1 MPIPKPRYYISAYAL
16 AVKEGFKGTVKEW
29 LNSLKGE
36 KGYGVP
42 DGGTTGQIL
51 KKKSNTDYD
60 FEWGGTIDPAA
71 AVPAGGTTGQYLK
84 KNSDADYDAEWE
96 DINIPGGTVTQV
108 DGIDPVSGNV
118 SLTIIGQTAPTTAT
132 VGFVKQKYFNETTN
146 KLYICT
152 AAEEGNYTWTEVN
165 AAVTVDAAIDA
176 VSENP
181 VQNKVIYIALN
192 GKQPQHKKATV
203 TIATTDWNSQDNT
216 AAVNVADVT
225 ASNDLVVT
233 YAPASYSAWINNGIR
248 FISQA
253 AGTITLQA
261 ESIPN
266 TSIDAAILI
275 LD

>member
-1 MPIPKPRYYISAYAL
+1 MPIPKPRYYISSYAL
-16 AVKEGFKGTVKEW
+16 AVKHGFTGTEEEW
-29 LNSLKGE
+29 LASLKGE
-36 KGYGVP
+36 KGYGIP

-51 KKKSNTDYD
+51 KKASDEDYD

-96 DINIPGGTVTQV
+96 SINIPGGTVTQV

-132 VGFVKQKYFNETTN
+132 AGFVKQKYFNETTN

-181 VQNKVIYIALN
+181 VQNKVIYVALG
-192 GKQPQHKKATV
+192 GKQAQHKTENVTV
-203 TIATTDWNSQDNT
+203 ATTAWDVHNNT
-216 AAVNVADVT
+216 AVVSVTGVTTTNLVDVR
-225 ASNDLVVT
+225 
-233 YAPASYSAWINNGIR
+233 YAPASYDTWTINRIR
-248 FISQA
+248 CIAQGS
-253 AGTITLQA
+253 GTITLKA
-261 ESIPN
+261 GTIPS
-266 TSIDAAILI
+266 TSIDIVVVI
-275 LD
+275 WD

>member
-16 AVKEGFKGTVKEW
+16 AVKEGFEGTVKEW
-29 LNSLKGE
+29 LDSLKGE

-42 DGGTTGQIL
+42 PGGTTGQIL

-96 DINIPGGTVTQV
+96 NINIPGGTVTQV

-176 VSENP
+176 DSENP
-181 VQNKVIYIALN
+181 VQNKVIYIELGN
-192 GKQPQHKKATV
+192 KQTKHKTETATV
-203 TIATTDWNSQDNT
+203 EVADWDSQDNT
-216 AAVNVADVT
+216 AMINVTGITTTNLIDVR
-225 ASNDLVVT
+225 
-233 YAPASYSAWINNGIR
+233 YAPASYDDWIANGVR
-248 FISQA
+248 FLSQGN
-253 AGTITLQA
+253 GTLTLKA
-261 ESIPN
+261 RTIPS
-266 TSIDAAILI
+266 TDIDVNIVI
-275 LD
+275 WD

>member
-1 MPIPKPRYYISAYAL
+1 MPIPKPRYYISSYAL
-16 AVKEGFKGTVKEW
+16 AVKHGFTGTEEEW
-29 LNSLKGE
+29 LASLKGE
-36 KGYGVP
+36 KGYGIP

-51 KKKSNTDYD
+51 KKASDEDYD
-60 FEWGGTIDPAA
+60 FEWGGTINPEA
-71 AVPAGGTTGQYLK
+71 AVPSGGTTGQILK
-84 KNSDADYDAEWE
+84 KTSDADYDCEW
-96 DINIPGGTVTQV
+96 DDAQGGDVTQV
-108 DGIDPVSGNV
+108 DGINPVNGNV
-118 SLTIIGQTAPTTAT
+118 PLTIIGQSAPTTAT
-132 VGFVKQKYFNETTN
+132 VGFVKQRYFDATAN

-152 AAEEGNYTWTEVN
+152 AAAEGNYTWTEVS
-165 AAVTVDAAIDA
+165 AAVTVDAALDPD
-176 VSENP
+176 SENP

-233 YAPASYSAWINNGIR
+233 YAPASYSAWINNGVR

-266 TSIDAAILI
+266 TSIDAVILI